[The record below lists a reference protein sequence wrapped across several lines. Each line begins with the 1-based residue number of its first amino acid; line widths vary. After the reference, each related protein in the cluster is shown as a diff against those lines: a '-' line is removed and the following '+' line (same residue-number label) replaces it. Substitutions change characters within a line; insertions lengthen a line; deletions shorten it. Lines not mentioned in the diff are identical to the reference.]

1 MWNRLPIECRN
12 ANRYESLDMPKMK
25 KNTPVQVEIIPD
37 MPVSRLKTPYF
48 QWLFENE
55 NNYRMTS
62 CPSGMIA
69 EITGRYGSL
78 ILFGHEKEVT
88 DTSSFE
94 MKY

>member
-1 MWNRLPIECRN
+1 
-12 ANRYESLDMPKMK
+12 MPKMK

-37 MPVSRLKTPYF
+37 MLASRLKTPYF

-62 CPSGMIA
+62 CPSGMIS

-78 ILFGHEKEVT
+78 ILLGHEKEVT